1 MNNVYEIITQRI
13 LDKMAE
19 GYIPWKKPWIGSEG
33 SFNYVSKNPYSIT
46 NQILLEHRG
55 AYATYNQWQRLG
67 GKVKKGAK
75 SEIVIFWKMQEFKEK
90 NEDTGE
96 VIEKKIPL
104 LRYYRVIH
112 ISDVDGVE
120 LPDQEE
126 TFDTKPIEAAEDLL
140 HKYLDR
146 EKIILHQLKDGNNA
160 YYSPSSD
167 SITLPEIV
175 QFEQAEEYYST
186 AFHECSHS
194 TMKSWRCDREE
205 ENKNSRFGNPVYSRE
220 ELVAEISSA
229 AILNHLRIETPETFT
244 NSAAYIQGWSKALK
258 EDPKLFIT
266 ASARAEKA
274 ANYILGVKEYDMIY

>member
-33 SFNYVSKNPYSIT
+33 AFNYVSKNPYSIT

-75 SEIVIFWKMQEFKEK
+75 SEIVIFWKMQELKEK

-120 LPDQEE
+120 QPDQEE

-140 HKYLDR
+140 HRYLNR
-146 EKIILHQLKDGNNA
+146 EKIILHQLKDGANA
-160 YYSPSSD
+160 YYSPSDD

-175 QFEQAEEYYST
+175 QFKQAEEYYST

-205 ENKNSRFGNPVYSRE
+205 ENKNSHFGNQVYSRE

-229 AILNHLRIETPETFT
+229 AILNHLRIETPETLT

-266 ASARAEKA
+266 ASSRAEKA
-274 ANYILGVKEYDMIY
+274 ANYILGVQ